1 MGRFDGEREEEN
13 ERGGISK
20 RGGDE
25 KSWGEDCLWG
35 EEKGSEGDQGEGNE
49 GSGVRFVYSD
59 NLEQVITN
67 TNK

>member
-35 EEKGSEGDQGEGNE
+35 EERE
-49 GSGVRFVYSD
+49 VRGIRGRGMRG
-59 NLEQVITN
+59 LG
-67 TNK
+67 